1 MGRSCLVVI
10 DMQKG
15 FINKHTEHLIEPLVK
30 YVKHGRFDMV
40 VGTRY
45 VNHPDTACY
54 KFENWKDCMAGSE
67 DVEIIEELKPFIH
80 RVFDKDKYSCWNDEF
95 KQFVKDMNIDTLT
108 FVGVNTGC
116 CVLHSAFDSYN
127 DVVSTYVVENLCG
140 STSGKASHDAA
151 IKILKECITRE
162 RVILAV

>member
-1 MGRSCLVVI
+1 MGRRCLVVI

-45 VNHPDTACY
+45 VNHTGTACY

-67 DVEIIEELKPFIH
+67 GAEIIDELKPFMH

-95 KQFVKDMNIDTLT
+95 KSFVKDMEITDLY

-116 CVLHSAFDSYN
+116 CVLHSVFDSYN
-127 DVVSTYVVENLCG
+127 DLVSSYVVENLCG
-140 STSGKASHDAA
+140 STRSKKSHQAA
-151 IKILKECITRE
+151 IQIIKECITEE
-162 RVILAV
+162 RVIIAE